1 MKKMKNMKHMMTALI
16 IATVCTIGH
25 AQIKVTN
32 NGKVGIGCTNP
43 LSKLSINTNGDTL
56 YGARIYN
63 PTPAPGACGLF
74 VTTAVLPPAHGGN
87 VYNSILGA
95 ISSGDGYAFGVSGR
109 STNGTPRSSGRALGV
124 YGEAS
129 NATSGY
135 NYGVVGVLSG
145 SNNGAA
151 VYGTTIYSE
160 PWGENTEGKFA
171 GYFQGNVY
179 VSNVLTVGTKQPC
192 DPVYSLDVDGE
203 ACVISLY
210 ESSDARLKENVLGL
224 PSTLDKLR
232 QLRGV
237 TYNFKKP
244 ETTSSSLTNSTDTGA
259 VKSDP
264 LEIDPSRYTRKRIG
278 FIAQELQAY
287 YPELVRED
295 GDGMLAVDYN
305 GLIPVIVEAI
315 KEQDSIIN
323 VLKQELESLQ
333 STTTST
339 SIKQQ
344 SLVTSIK
351 SNVITSSV
359 LYQNAP
365 NPFNVSTEIRY
376 YIPDQVQQATL
387 YVFNMQ
393 GTLLRTNA
401 LHDRGY
407 GQIIVNASELKAGM
421 YLYSM
426 VIDGKE
432 VDTKRM
438 ILTE

>member
-1 MKKMKNMKHMMTALI
+1 MERMKNMKHLMTALI
-16 IATVCTIGH
+16 IAAVCTIGH

-32 NGKVGIGCTNP
+32 NGNVGIGSTNP
-43 LSKLSINTNGDTL
+43 LSKLSVNSNGDTL
-56 YGARIYN
+56 CGARIAN
-63 PTPAPGACGLF
+63 PTPANMAKGLY
-74 VTTAVLPPAHGGN
+74 VTTAVLPPASSSY
-87 VYNSILGA
+87 VYNSILGV
-95 ISSGDGYAFGVSGR
+95 ISSGHGYAFGVSGK
-109 STNGTPRSSGRALGV
+109 SNNETPRSSGRALGV

-135 NYGVVGVLSG
+135 NYGVLGVLSG

-151 VYGTTIYSE
+151 VYGTTQYSQ

-171 GYFQGNVY
+171 GYFRGNVY
-179 VSNVLTVGTKQPC
+179 VSDVLTVGIKQSS
-192 DPVYSLDVDGE
+192 DPVYSLEVDGE
-203 ACVISLY
+203 ACVLSLY

-224 PSTLDKLR
+224 SSALDKLR

-237 TYNFKKP
+237 SYNFKKP

-264 LEIDPSRYTRKRIG
+264 VEIDPSRYTRKRIG
-278 FIAQELQAY
+278 FIAQEVQAY

-333 STTTST
+333 STTSSA

-344 SLVTSIK
+344 SVVTSLK
-351 SNVITSSV
+351 SDVITSAV

-365 NPFNVSTEIRY
+365 NPFNQNTVIEYDLKNNSSKAMICIY
-376 YIPDQVQQATL
+376 
-387 YVFNMQ
+387 NMNGAQ
-393 GTLLRTNA
+393 LRSINLKSNGHGSITINA
-401 LHDRGY
+401 KD
-407 GQIIVNASELKAGM
+407 LKAGM
-421 YLYSM
+421 YMYSLI
-426 VIDGKE
+426 VNGDL
-432 VDTKRM
+432 VDTKKM
-438 ILTE
+438 ILTD